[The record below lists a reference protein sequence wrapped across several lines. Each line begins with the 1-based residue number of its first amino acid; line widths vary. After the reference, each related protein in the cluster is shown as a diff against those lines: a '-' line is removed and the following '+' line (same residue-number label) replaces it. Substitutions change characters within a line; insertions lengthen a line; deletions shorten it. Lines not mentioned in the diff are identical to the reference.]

1 MGGSKDCQLLGLSKR
16 QTKSGLRRPGA
27 RQSSASPTGNEAEKK
42 LVLKVDLKFG
52 VQRFKRIPFSKAVDM
67 IYNNVVIER
76 KHFEL
81 YVRRMKEDHYFA
93 DAVSRL
99 LAKTANVKPPT
110 YKMWE
115 KPIGTLIKAMSK
127 QSEAYTYTGYER
139 RRRLLTARYLLAFA
153 VSDYNKVHK
162 AWYEYRNQLEK
173 GAKASILMMEI
184 TIILLSTAI
193 GAGAAGRIASSVPKI
208 FAHTTRA
215 RAIVLVKQAAAGAG
229 ISFGTQS
236 AKAIGMKL
244 QGVEDINYGKIILN
258 TLTGFITGVAGG
270 ALAGRFLS
278 MLTPRLA
285 TSLSSS
291 SVLQPL
297 AYTPTQKV
305 VTNFLGNALGADILK
320 SAINA
325 TERSFRG
332 KKVTVDA
339 VLQNVI
345 KEMSTRNAQEVFK
358 HFLKATGKI

>member
-1 MGGSKDCQLLGLSKR
+1 MGGSKDCQLLGLCKK

-27 RQSSASPTGNEAEKK
+27 RQSSTSPTGREPEKK
-42 LVLKVDLKFG
+42 LVLKVNLKFG

-81 YVRRMKEDHYFA
+81 HRRRMKEDHQIA
-93 DAVSRL
+93 DAVSRF

-115 KPIGTLIKAMSK
+115 KPIVTLIKAMGK

-139 RRRLLTARYLLAFA
+139 RRRLLTARYLLTFA

-162 AWYEYRNQLEK
+162 AWYRYRNQLEK
-173 GAKASILMMEI
+173 GAEGSILMMEI
-184 TIILLSTAI
+184 TIMLLSTAI
-193 GAGAAGRIASSVPKI
+193 GAGAAARIASSVPKI
-208 FAHTTRA
+208 FAHTARA
-215 RAIVLVKQAAAGAG
+215 RAIVLLKQAGAGAG
-229 ISFGTQS
+229 ISLGTQS
-236 AKAIGMKL
+236 AKAVGMKI

-278 MLTPRLA
+278 MLTPRLTVNIS
-285 TSLSSS
+285 TSGS
-291 SVLQPL
+291 LQPL

-305 VTNFLGNALGADILK
+305 VADFLGNTIGSDILK

-325 TERSFRG
+325 TERSFKG
-332 KKVTVDA
+332 KKVTVDN

-345 KEMSTRNAQEVFK
+345 VEMSTRNAQEIFK
-358 HFLKATGKI
+358 QFLKATGKI